1 MRGAAENFEAV
12 SLVVAVLGS
21 SDREAKSV
29 VAAQGSSGLAKC
41 PHARACKTFL
51 IFQAPAARVS
61 CAPIGPAAEQRAE
74 ARLRNFWKTIPADFA
89 LARVAVVNCNPAAQC
104 AQAKEVVANCV
115 PEVTP
120 VPVRMAGAFSDLAT
134 EFGQVRGGRASD
146 GTTTI
151 PIASRIAINGKI
163 IARIAVGK

>member
-12 SLVVAVLGS
+12 NLVA
-21 SDREAKSV
+21 
-29 VAAQGSSGLAKC
+29 AAQGSFDQEASSDVAALGSSGLPKC

-61 CAPIGPAAEQRAE
+61 YVPIGPAAEQRVE

-89 LARVAVVNCNPAAQC
+89 LARVAVANCNPAAEC
-104 AQAKEVVANCV
+104 AQAKEVVASCV
-115 PEVTP
+115 PEATP
-120 VPVRMAGAFSDLAT
+120 VPVRMAAAFSDLAT
-134 EFGQVRGGRASD
+134 EFGQGRGAPASV

-151 PIASRIAINGKI
+151 PIALRIAINGKI
-163 IARIAVGK
+163 IARIAAGK